1 MLKIW
6 AKVMKS
12 NKIIKDEVVISDIEG
27 GYQENLKM
35 CITESCNKLDIS
47 KPYWLPVNLEEY
59 NKRSKTTFSQDNFI
73 EEIDFDRFVI
83 EELDTKE
90 E

>member
-6 AKVMKS
+6 AKVIKN
-12 NKIIKDEVVISDIEG
+12 NKIIRDEVFTSDLEG
-27 GYQENLKM
+27 GYQENLKL
-35 CITESCNKLDIS
+35 CITELCNKLDIS
-47 KPYWLPVNLEEY
+47 KPYWLPANLEEY
-59 NKRSKTTFSQDNFI
+59 NKRNKTTFNQNNFI
-73 EEIDFDRFVI
+73 EEIDFDRFII